1 MHWEGFTE
9 NGTLNLGLDFKDLIG
24 PWFQRISKCNK
35 KECMGV
41 DSEWVEEGGKLY
53 RDCLCADLIVTGKA
67 KQSGAM
73 WSD

>member
-1 MHWEGFTE
+1 
-9 NGTLNLGLDFKDLIG
+9 
-24 PWFQRISKCNK
+24 
-35 KECMGV
+35 MGV

-73 WSD
+73 